1 MNKPGNPHIKSL
13 TMAAFAVVLS
23 AVGPMFFRGPLSLV
37 SALFVPAVLVLFTKD
52 GGPVYHALTAV
63 ALLAVA
69 AMFFQTQIVFVLG
82 YVLLSF
88 ALRLLV
94 TAPNL
99 TLRLQPALV
108 AGYTLLAVVVL
119 FLGIRLTD
127 FIFGIPLHTMML
139 RISGNNLW
147 VYFSILLV
155 EALLVSGL
163 NIAFLKVLLP
173 RVTTA
178 WQKQAENLWD

>member
-1 MNKPGNPHIKSL
+1 MKKPVHPRTKPL
-13 TMAAFAVVLS
+13 TMAAFAVALS

-37 SALFVPAVLVLFTKD
+37 SALYVPAVLVLFTKD
-52 GGPVYHALTAV
+52 GGLTNQVLTAI

-69 AMFFQTQIVFVLG
+69 LLFFQAQIVFVLG

-88 ALRLLV
+88 TLRLLV
-94 TAPNL
+94 AAPNL

-108 AGYTLLAVVVL
+108 AGYTLLAAAVL

-127 FIFGIPLHTMML
+127 FIFGVPLHAMML

-147 VYFSILLV
+147 VYFGILLV
-155 EALLVSGL
+155 EALLISGL
-163 NIAFLKVLLP
+163 NISFLKVLLP

-178 WQKQAENLWD
+178 WQKQAENTRD